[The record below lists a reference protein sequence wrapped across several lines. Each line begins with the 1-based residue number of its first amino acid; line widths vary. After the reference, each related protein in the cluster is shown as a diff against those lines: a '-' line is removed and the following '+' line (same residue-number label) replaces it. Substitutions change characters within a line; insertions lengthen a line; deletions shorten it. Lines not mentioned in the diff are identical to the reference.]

1 MANRDKLP
9 KVGDVERESLY
20 GYVFGVSGPVVIANH
35 MAGSAINEL
44 VRVGHEELVGE
55 IIRLENDLAT
65 IQVYEETSGVTVG
78 DPVLRTGK
86 PLSVE
91 LGPGIMTSIFDGIQR
106 PLEVIYDHT
115 KSIYIPRGINVPALN
130 RTKLWQ
136 FTPDNRIRIDSHVTG
151 GDIFGVVPENR
162 MIKHRIM
169 LHPKAKGTVTYIA
182 EEGNYSLDDVVLETV
197 FDGEKTKHTMLQ
209 IWPVRQMRPVVEK
222 LAANHPL
229 LTGQRVLDSLFPCV
243 QGGTTAIPGAF
254 GCGKTVISQS
264 LSKFSNSD
272 AIVYVGCGERGNE
285 MAEVL
290 RDFPQLK
297 MEVDGKEVSIME
309 RTTLVANT
317 SNMPVAARE
326 ASIYTGITL
335 SEYFRDMG
343 YNVAM
348 MADSTSRW
356 AEALREISGRLAE
369 MPADSGYPAYLGTRL
384 ASFYERAGRVRCLG
398 NPEREGSVSIVGAV
412 SPPGGDFADPVT
424 AATLSIVQVF
434 WGLDKK
440 LAQRKH
446 FPSVNWLISYSKYT
460 RVLDDYYDK
469 NYPDF
474 VPLRAK
480 CKEILQEEEDLSD
493 IVQLVGKASLAET
506 DKITLEVARM
516 IKDDFLQQN
525 GYSSYD
531 KYCPFYKCVAMLR
544 NMIAFYDFAR
554 HAVETTAQSEK
565 KITWNDIRTN
575 LGDIIHQLSSM
586 KFKDPTKDS
595 EEKIKRDLEELNEHM
610 NQLADRKGFK
620 IESTLQP
627 KKKSKDKKSKSKSN
641 DPGHVRIIDDDAPVP
656 WGATEKLEII
666 ADNEIVSFED
676 APTVVGVIDERP
688 SNVREKERFNDAK
701 RWRTAA
707 FEEISEPDT
716 IGPQP
721 KSTKISS
728 SVNSRQKQ
736 NSSDDSD
743 PDIDR
748 GPPRKNENSH
758 FAATRRK
765 NYQNDSDPS
774 PPRRRCQSDDDI
786 SPPRRRDPS
795 PPRIKYDEPSP
806 TKSKQK
812 SNDDS
817 SRTRHKQYQNDADI
831 SPPRR
836 RDSSPPRKKHDDSSS
851 RRRKRQSD
859 DDPSPPRRKLD
870 NSSPPRRKPNSND
883 NSNSL
888 KQRDTSSHHKRRS
901 RDDDDDDKANPPRRR
916 DKSSH
921 SHRRNDRHSGQERSQ
936 SPVQSRQPK
945 EETSSS
951 SKHDR
956 LKQESFPSAPSQPAK
971 SERRRLAE
979 HKEQLAERYQ
989 KWGRGLAQ
997 VQQAED
1003 SVKDYLELAAKPL
1016 ARYRDD
1022 TDLDAMLKQRERED
1036 DPMLKYLSH
1045 KTSDTGDRTNNSN
1058 SAPAKP
1064 RYRGPDPQKNR
1075 FDIWPGHRWDGVD
1088 RSNGYEKKLF
1098 ESIANRHAKSQEAY
1112 LWSVEDM

>member
-182 EEGNYSLDDVVLETV
+182 EEGNYSLD
-197 FDGEKTKHTMLQ
+197 
-209 IWPVRQMRPVVEK
+209 
-222 LAANHPL
+222 N
-229 LTGQRVLDSLFPCV
+229 
-243 QGGTTAIPGAF
+243 
-254 GCGKTVISQS
+254 
-264 LSKFSNSD
+264 
-272 AIVYVGCGERGNE
+272 
-285 MAEVL
+285 
-290 RDFPQLK
+290 
-297 MEVDGKEVSIME
+297 
-309 RTTLVANT
+309 
-317 SNMPVAARE
+317 
-326 ASIYTGITL
+326 
-335 SEYFRDMG
+335 YFIND
-343 YNVAM
+343 
-348 MADSTSRW
+348 
-356 AEALREISGRLAE
+356 
-369 MPADSGYPAYLGTRL
+369 
-384 ASFYERAGRVRCLG
+384 
-398 NPEREGSVSIVGAV
+398 V

-595 EEKIKRDLEELNEHM
+595 EEKIKRDLEELNE
-610 NQLADRKGFK
+610 Q
-620 IESTLQP
+620 
-627 KKKSKDKKSKSKSN
+627 
-641 DPGHVRIIDDDAPVP
+641 
-656 WGATEKLEII
+656 
-666 ADNEIVSFED
+666 
-676 APTVVGVIDERP
+676 
-688 SNVREKERFNDAK
+688 RFNDAK

-1036 DPMLKYLSH
+1036 DPMLKYLSN